1 MAAQITDL
9 DALRHRLDMVGVEA
23 LADHELLALMLGARP
38 LAGSPTAAALF
49 LLESADGISGLARRS
64 LKEMIDLPGLGRAGA
79 TRIQAA
85 LELGRRLAV
94 PAPSSKKPIDSS
106 TEVAE
111 WFRCRLQDHERE
123 GVYALLLDG
132 RNRALTHLCITQG
145 SWTSCPVDPKV
156 VFSACLRHG
165 APAVIL
171 IHNHPSGDPSPSR
184 DDLALTERMV
194 RAGKVIG
201 VKVLDHLIVGREGF
215 CSMADSN
222 LL

>member
-1 MAAQITDL
+1 
-9 DALRHRLDMVGVEA
+9 MVEEET
-23 LADHELLALMLGARP
+23 LADHELLAVILGAGSR
-38 LAGSPTAAALF
+38 AGSPTAAALR
-49 LLESADGISGLARRS
+49 LLESAGGISGLARRS
-64 LKEMIDLPGLGRAGA
+64 LKEMIDLPGLGPAGA
-79 TRIQAA
+79 TRIRAA

-94 PAPSSKKPIDSS
+94 PAPSPRRPIDSS
-106 TEVAE
+106 ADVAE
-111 WFRCRLQDHERE
+111 WFRCRLQGNQRE
-123 GVYALLLDG
+123 GVHALLLDG
-132 RNRALTHLCITQG
+132 KNRPLTHLCITQG

-184 DDLALTERMV
+184 DDLALTERLV

-215 CSMADSN
+215 CSLADSG